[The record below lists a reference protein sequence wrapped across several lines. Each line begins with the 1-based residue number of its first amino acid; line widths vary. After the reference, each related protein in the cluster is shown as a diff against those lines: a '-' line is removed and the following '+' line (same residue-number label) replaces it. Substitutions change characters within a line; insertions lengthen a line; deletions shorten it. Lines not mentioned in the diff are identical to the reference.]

1 MKYRQLIMFSF
12 FGLVVSPSHAVPNTI
27 ANSTGFTLLN
37 AICVDVEGETPILLS
52 DIEKRA
58 QQKNINFKEAR
69 TELTRERLLWVIA
82 KKQLKYDL
90 GQINQAADEHLKKIM
105 ENLKISKEKFAELL
119 MAAPYLTTPKQF
131 QMETAWAILEN
142 NFKATLASQISITD
156 EQVKQ
161 QIARNHEEVSDQF
174 DVVFVSVVPEI
185 SSKGTA
191 PNLTAQLKKANEIKA
206 KIKTKISLDTVKK
219 IYEQEKNVSIIGP
232 LAYEKGG
239 LNQAYEREL
248 AKSRNAVVTEP
259 FRDEGAVTMIWKM
272 NVSTKLL
279 GSSSLE
285 KVRKEL
291 YDKAVMEK
299 YQAITDAMMNSS
311 TVVVKDCQAKRR

>member
-1 MKYRQLIMFSF
+1 MKCRQLILFSF
-12 FGLVVSPSHAVPNTI
+12 FELVVSFSHAVPNTI
-27 ANSTGFTLLN
+27 AKPSFTLLN
-37 AICVDVEGETPILLS
+37 AICVDVEGEAPILLS

-58 QQKNINFKEAR
+58 QQKNINFNEAQ

-90 GQINQAADEHLKKIM
+90 SQINQAADEHLKKIM

-131 QMETAWAILEN
+131 QMETSSAILEN

-161 QIARNHEEVSDQF
+161 HIARRHTDAPDQF
-174 DVVFVSVVPEI
+174 DVVFVSVMPDM
-185 SSKGTA
+185 SSKA
-191 PNLTAQLKKANEIKA
+191 KMPHLNAQLKKANEIKA
-206 KIKTKISLDTVKK
+206 KIKAKASLDTVKK
-219 IYEQEKNVSIIGP
+219 SYEQDKTVSIIGP

-239 LNQAYEREL
+239 LNQTYEREL
-248 AKSRNAVVTEP
+248 AKSSHAAVTEP
-259 FRDEGAVTMIWKM
+259 FRDEGSVSMIWKM

-311 TVVVKDCQAKRR
+311 TVVVKDCKTKRR